1 MAFQYILD
9 HCLTNNVVYFMIHLT
24 YIRSPWRYGKCS
36 VQLLGKPQSTQK
48 VGSLVSKSSYNNMC
62 TVLDTPSTGDT
73 SWLRRRATI
82 MQDLPIQDSREHSRG
97 HPTRSSGY
105 YSLAHT
111 QPVKS
116 SPCASYQKGAYG
128 QLAAYTVRMRT
139 AGRSLVAC
147 LHFLPLFH
155 CLQYR

>member
-1 MAFQYILD
+1 MA
-9 HCLTNNVVYFMIHLT
+9 NVLFSSLANLRAPRKWAAWFPNRPTITCAQCWIPRAQETHHGSGAELQSCKT
-24 YIRSPWRYGKCS
+24 YPYR
-36 VQLLGKPQSTQK
+36 
-48 VGSLVSKSSYNNMC
+48 
-62 TVLDTPSTGDT
+62 
-73 SWLRRRATI
+73 
-82 MQDLPIQDSREHSRG
+82 DSREHSRG